1 MSYSIEHSAAF
12 WRDCF
17 GAAASVKNY
26 HFYAYEYLDDLAFMR
41 QAAEMLAVW
50 PEAPEFLAAVS
61 AKWKEIGWEGDGE
74 IQIFWL
80 PPFAEAGPADTFG
93 CYVLH
98 VKQQNDGISW
108 FASPHLLPFHRLSP
122 PL

>member
-50 PEAPEFLAAVS
+50 PGSIATLA
-61 AKWKEIGWEGDGE
+61 
-74 IQIFWL
+74 
-80 PPFAEAGPADTFG
+80 
-93 CYVLH
+93 
-98 VKQQNDGISW
+98 SW
-108 FASPHLLPFHRLSP
+108 PRTMPTHLLL
-122 PL
+122 